1 MSLSLSLSMLGLS
14 PSVIA
19 HSVRH
24 SVRWQDVV
32 DILLLTLV
40 FSRLYLWLRHTV
52 AVQILFG
59 LVTLVWASWIAS
71 HLGLILTSYLLSA
84 VGAAATLVIVI
95 VFQHEIRQG
104 LSRVSLLRWLTERRG
119 ARPAQSLGAIVAQAA
134 FSLARRGKG
143 ALIVIPR
150 RDSIVEHVT
159 AGVGIEGRLS
169 PALLEAIFT
178 STSSLHDGAVIVNHN
193 RLSRAGVILP
203 LATETHDDE
212 LGTRHRAALGLTSH
226 CDALVVCVS
235 EERGAVSLVSDE
247 ALEAMKDEAALRAAI
262 ARRGVGTRLGGAAVR
277 RPRLRLRLRPLG
289 PHLGI
294 LTVVTVAWAAL
305 ALDRSHAV
313 ARVVPLE
320 IRGVGEGI
328 AFDPPRFTSVAV
340 GLRSSQRELELLSDD
355 GVAAYIDL
363 RGAGAGA
370 RVFRVQ
376 TSAPAGIEVV
386 SVTPN
391 AVPIQLRPRITPAP
405 GVAAAPAS
413 VATPTGGVPAVG
425 IRGRAGLPAH
435 R

>member
-1 MSLSLSLSMLGLS
+1 MSGLS
-14 PSVIA
+14 PSTIA
-19 HSVRH
+19 HSVTH
-24 SVRWQDVV
+24 GVRWQDAV

-52 AVQILFG
+52 AVQIVFG
-59 LVTLVWASWIAS
+59 LLTLVGASWIAS

-104 LSRVSLLRWLTERRG
+104 LSRVSLLRWVTERRG
-119 ARPAQSLGAIVAQAA
+119 TRPAQSLGAIVAQSA

-143 ALIVIPR
+143 ALIVLPR

-159 AGVGIEGRLS
+159 AGVSIEGRLS
-169 PALLEAIFT
+169 PALIEAIFT
-178 STSSLHDGAVIVNHN
+178 STSSLHDGAVIVSHN

-203 LATETHDDE
+203 LATETQDDE

-235 EERGAVSLVSDE
+235 EERRAVSLVCDELLEVMTDE
-247 ALEAMKDEAALRAAI
+247 ATLRAAI
-262 ARRGVGTRLGGAAVR
+262 ARAGVGPRSVADMRRA
-277 RPRLRLRLRPLG
+277 RPRLQLRLLG

-294 LTVVTVAWAAL
+294 LMVVAIAWAGL
-305 ALDRSHAV
+305 ALDKSHAV

-320 IRGVGEGI
+320 IRGVGEGV

-355 GVAAYIDL
+355 SVDAYIDL

-391 AVPIQLRPRITPAP
+391 AVPMQLRPRTAP
-405 GVAAAPAS
+405 APAS
-413 VATPTGGVPAVG
+413 VAAPTAVAPAAG